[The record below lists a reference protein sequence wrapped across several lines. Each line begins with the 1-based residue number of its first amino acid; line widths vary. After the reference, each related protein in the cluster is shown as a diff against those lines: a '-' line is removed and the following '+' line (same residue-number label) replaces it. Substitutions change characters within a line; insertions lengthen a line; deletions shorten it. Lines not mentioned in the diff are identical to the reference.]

1 MGKRE
6 RRGGTNE
13 REAWRGGRGVWREA
27 WWAWW
32 PGEAGRRGRAGNERR
47 GGKRETDRVR
57 ANGMN
62 LKEGRTTV
70 KDVVPGG
77 HSKWRKQKKQKV
89 KQYHKEPKD
98 ELTGERMGRTQDAH
112 ILNT

>member
-1 MGKRE
+1 MGARG

-13 REAWRGGRGVWREA
+13 REAWRAGRGVGREA

-47 GGKRETDRVR
+47 GGRRETDRVR

-70 KDVVPGG
+70 KDGAPGEQSNG
-77 HSKWRKQKKQKV
+77 ENKK
-89 KQYHKEPKD
+89 
-98 ELTGERMGRTQDAH
+98 
-112 ILNT
+112 